1 MMKIST
7 NWLNDYV
14 DLSDVDLKELQNK
27 VTKSGINIE
36 EYQDTFIK
44 NLVIGQ
50 IKEVTMHPDSDH
62 LHICMVDLG
71 KETKQI
77 VCGASNVK
85 VGLKVI
91 VALPGAILPNNF
103 EIKVSTIRGVES
115 NGMLCALYELGLE
128 EKTEDS
134 YNKGICELKEEAPV
148 GEDPI
153 KYLDLGDVIYGLDLN
168 PNRNDCLSHLGFA
181 YQVAAVLDKKVKLP
195 DTTYEKV
202 SNQSDFTLEV
212 DTPLCPLYL
221 AKIVKDVVIKDSPS
235 FIQKRLINAGMRPIN
250 NVVDISNYI
259 MLEYGQPLHFFDKD
273 KVGNKIKVRLANDK
287 EAIVTLDKKLHTL
300 STDDI
305 VITDG
310 TKPICIAGVMGG
322 LSSEVD
328 YNTKNILIESAIFNP
343 YNVRYT
349 SINEELRS
357 EASLRYEKG
366 LNYEYTYAAM
376 ERACHLL
383 QKYANGKVEEKI
395 FIHDNIDKT
404 KKEQSISVDKI
415 NKVLG
420 LNLTVNE
427 IKEQFRRLDF
437 PYTIDND
444 IFTVTIPNRR
454 MDVSIKEDLIEE
466 VGCMYG
472 YDNIPSIPL
481 KGNIIE
487 GGYSPFVKYRKDL
500 SKFIRTLGLDE
511 TRTHTL
517 INAKEAQEFN
527 YFHSSL
533 VKIDKPMTIQ
543 KEYLRQSLIPS
554 LLNVLEYN
562 QARLVEDVKI
572 YEIANTYST
581 LEDEELKL
589 GILLKGNLINNTW
602 QNKNIKID
610 FYVAKGY
617 VTAILKYLGLT
628 KRTKFEVTNNIPKE
642 LHPYVS
648 CEILVDKEGIGYFG
662 KLHPNYTKED
672 IYVIELSLSK
682 LYNKKVRAIKYVEPN
697 KYPNIKKDMAFIVD
711 KDIKAED
718 IINTITKEGG
728 KILTDVKVFDV
739 YTGNNIADNKKSIA
753 FNLTFEDYTKT
764 LTDEEVTKLFNKIIT
779 SVENKHNAI
788 LRDN

>member
-77 VCGASNVK
+77 VCGAPNVK

-437 PYTIDND
+437 PYTIDNN
-444 IFTVTIPNRR
+444 IFNVTIPNRR

-472 YDNIPSIPL
+472 
-481 KGNIIE
+481 
-487 GGYSPFVKYRKDL
+487 
-500 SKFIRTLGLDE
+500 
-511 TRTHTL
+511 
-517 INAKEAQEFN
+517 
-527 YFHSSL
+527 
-533 VKIDKPMTIQ
+533 
-543 KEYLRQSLIPS
+543 
-554 LLNVLEYN
+554 
-562 QARLVEDVKI
+562 
-572 YEIANTYST
+572 
-581 LEDEELKL
+581 
-589 GILLKGNLINNTW
+589 
-602 QNKNIKID
+602 
-610 FYVAKGY
+610 
-617 VTAILKYLGLT
+617 
-628 KRTKFEVTNNIPKE
+628 
-642 LHPYVS
+642 
-648 CEILVDKEGIGYFG
+648 
-662 KLHPNYTKED
+662 
-672 IYVIELSLSK
+672 
-682 LYNKKVRAIKYVEPN
+682 
-697 KYPNIKKDMAFIVD
+697 
-711 KDIKAED
+711 
-718 IINTITKEGG
+718 
-728 KILTDVKVFDV
+728 
-739 YTGNNIADNKKSIA
+739 
-753 FNLTFEDYTKT
+753 
-764 LTDEEVTKLFNKIIT
+764 
-779 SVENKHNAI
+779 
-788 LRDN
+788 